1 MSRLMGGSSRRQAQP
16 PMSGGGGMIGGRH
29 FGGMT
34 GGRHTGGGLSSGP
47 GFGVTTGRAGGARIG
62 RSRY

>member
-1 MSRLMGGSSRRQAQP
+1 
-16 PMSGGGGMIGGRH
+16 MIGGRH
-29 FGGMT
+29 SGGMT

-47 GFGVTTGRAGGARIG
+47 GFGGTTGRAGGARIG